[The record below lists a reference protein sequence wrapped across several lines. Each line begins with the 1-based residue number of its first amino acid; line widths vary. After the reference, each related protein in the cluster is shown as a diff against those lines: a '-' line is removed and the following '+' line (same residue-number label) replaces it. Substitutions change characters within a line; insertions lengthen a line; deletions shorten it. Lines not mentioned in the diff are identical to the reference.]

1 MGTSTEQE
9 QALAVFHRAAEEIR
23 FFKTQQWLVT
33 SYALT
38 AFFALALAPNYIA
51 DCEKVQSCFC
61 VLVHR
66 ACAALVLLT
75 AILALFVLGS
85 LEESHRKE
93 LNRMNAAR
101 QRLRV
106 IGDIHTKFR
115 FRPIWWFRWMQSVVR
130 RIRGWFWGL
139 PGFRHVRHWKLL
151 AVRCTRR
158 RFGPVNS
165 GALALLHLGG
175 RRPGETGTILRFA
188 LSIGAVLA
196 MVINLLPL
204 PWTGVGACLTAG
216 P

>member
-1 MGTSTEQE
+1 VLPPSGDPSEPD
-9 QALAVFHRAAEEIR
+9 QALAVFSHAAEEIR
-23 FFKTQQWLVT
+23 FFKKQQWLVT

-38 AFFALALAPNYIA
+38 GFFALAIAPEWLAHCKEI
-51 DCEKVQSCFC
+51 ETQFC
-61 VLVHR
+61 IGVNLGCALVVLVTTMF
-66 ACAALVLLT
+66 ALW
-75 AILALFVLGS
+75 VLGS

-101 QRLRV
+101 KRLPV
-106 IGDIHTKFR
+106 IGDIHTRFR
-115 FRPIWWFRWMQSVVR
+115 FRPVWWFRWMQSVVR

-139 PGFRHVRHWKLL
+139 PAFRHIRRWKLL
-151 AVRCTRR
+151 AARRTRR

-196 MVINLLPL
+196 MVVNVLRALAGPL
-204 PWTGVGACLTAG
+204 P
-216 P
+216 